1 MEPTHFNE
9 VSLVPGRDFSVQRGH
24 PWIFSGAIKKDP
36 KSPRE
41 GELVRV
47 LSSSGRVL
55 GIGLYSSRGS
65 IAVKMLSFSDE
76 PINLDFWK
84 KRVTSAVDRR
94 RSIGLLSNSET
105 SAYRL
110 INAEGDSVPGLIVDF
125 YTDTAVLQF
134 QNPALENFAGE
145 ISTALVETIEPRVRR
160 VFLKSNDQEN
170 NPSRYLWGE
179 AGVGEMKENG
189 YKFVV
194 DWERGQKTGF
204 FLDQREN
211 RRLLGSFCRDKRVL
225 NAFCYTGGFS
235 IYALGGGATSVVSLD
250 SSKPALQLLEK
261 NIESN
266 FPSATH
272 ETVSEDFFKYMQQL
286 SSQFEVIVLD
296 PPAFAKDRRAVK
308 SGIKGYRSI
317 NEAAFRAL
325 PKGGVLFTF
334 SCSQLVSREDFRN
347 VVAESAA
354 AAGRPARVLHQL
366 FQAPCHPVHL
376 SHPEGEYLKGLV
388 VRVD

>member
-1 MEPTHFNE
+1 M
-9 VSLVPGRDFSVQRGH
+9 SLIPGRDFSVQRGH

-36 KSPRE
+36 KPPRE

-47 LSSSGRVL
+47 LSSSGKVL
-55 GIGLYSSRGS
+55 GVGFYSSRGS
-65 IAVKMLSFSDE
+65 IAIKMLSFVAEAVD
-76 PINLDFWK
+76 LDFWK
-84 KRVTSAVDRR
+84 RRIASAYERR
-94 RSIGLLSNSET
+94 RSIGLLSSLET

-110 INAEGDSVPGLIVDF
+110 LNAEGDSVPGLIVDF

-134 QNPALENFAGE
+134 QNPALEAFAND
-145 ISTALVETIEPRVRR
+145 IAAALVEIIGPRLRG
-160 VFLKSNDQEN
+160 VFLKSNDQEG

-189 YKFVV
+189 NTFFV

-211 RRLLGSFCRDKRVL
+211 RRLLASFCNNKSVL

-235 IYALGGGATSVVSLD
+235 VYALGGGATSVVSLD

-261 NIESN
+261 NIAAN
-266 FPSATH
+266 FSDPTH

-308 SGIKGYRSI
+308 SGMKGYRSI

-334 SCSQLVSREDFRN
+334 SCSQLISREDFRSI
-347 VVAESAA
+347 VAESAA
-354 AAGRPARVLHQL
+354 AAGRTARVLHHL

-376 SHPEGEYLKGLV
+376 GHPEGEYLKGLV
-388 VRVD
+388 VLVD